1 MKYLVLQKVANEFYL
16 VANKPFDKEKQAHMM
31 VDLQR
36 ECNPDRFFQIVE
48 ILEDKN
54 LEVVK
59 WQK

>member
-1 MKYLVLQKVANEFYL
+1 MKYLVLQKLGNDFYL
-16 VANKPFDKEKQAHMM
+16 VANKPFDKEKQANMM

-59 WQK
+59 

>member
-1 MKYLVLQKVANEFYL
+1 MKYLVLENIGDNFYL
-16 VANKPFDKEKQAHMM
+16 VANKPFDTEKKANMM

-59 WQK
+59 